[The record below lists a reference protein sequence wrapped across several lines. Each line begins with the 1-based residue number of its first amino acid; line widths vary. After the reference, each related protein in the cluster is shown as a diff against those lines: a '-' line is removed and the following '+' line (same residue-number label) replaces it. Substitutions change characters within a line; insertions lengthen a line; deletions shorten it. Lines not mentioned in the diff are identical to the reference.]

1 MATLPRTAGALAAV
15 RDLITALADL
25 VDAQRDTSSA
35 LIEIA
40 REQRITNLI
49 VRSQIAGD
57 PAEKKRLLTE
67 VELRM
72 DSPRRSYP
80 LEAE

>member
-1 MATLPRTAGALAAV
+1 MTTLPRATGALAAV
-15 RDLITALADL
+15 GDLIAALADL

-49 VRSQIAGD
+49 VRSQISGD
-57 PAEKKRLLTE
+57 PAEKKRLLAE

-80 LEAE
+80 HEAV